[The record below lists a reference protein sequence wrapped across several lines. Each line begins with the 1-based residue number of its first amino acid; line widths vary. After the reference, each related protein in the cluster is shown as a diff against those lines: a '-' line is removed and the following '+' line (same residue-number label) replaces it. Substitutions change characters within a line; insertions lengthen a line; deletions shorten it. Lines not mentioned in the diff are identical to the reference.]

1 MRVVGDDTGIVPR
14 GAASRSDALPLP
26 VESGKRP
33 APEDRRPRE
42 PPEGP
47 VGRPGRHLDQTECFA
62 HIDPTDVALRHAGFA
77 NQGSDEI
84 LRAGAVLLS
93 QADEDLH
100 PCAFDRRRHYRIP
113 HPASRLSLQRQQRG
127 RNLRRIEPLE
137 QWIQQGE
144 LRVNAAGRQER
155 CQSLPQRFDAVAR
168 AISPGSDGQ
177 GREGRDRAEVRQLDR
192 GDEEDG
198 LAAPQLGERGDLV
211 AARERGAEHRIRAC
225 LGWCDGAAVPDER
238 RRRAQRIEGIPQGDG
253 TAKRRDDRQAGAADR
268 RERTT
273 RLVPPGH
280 GDDPGAPGAPPQK
293 SSPHRGRPAPH
304 PAGRAPGLSGPS
316 SSHRSRACSTAGGRT
331 STTGRPRSSAAFASA
346 SVTRSSVVKGRS
358 VGRDGSAW
366 WRERQRRLGSGC
378 VPLPVRAILPR
389 MTPGSGLSPN
399 LHHLET
405 SATIAISQEAKRRK
419 AAGEDVIDLGAG
431 EPDFPTPSL
440 PSDAGV
446 RAIREGKTHYPANE
460 GILELRAAA
469 AKHLSLLSGG
479 RPVNADNIVVSNG
492 SKQSL
497 FNVCFTL
504 FGPGEVVAIPA
515 PAWVSYPQI
524 VYLSRARPVLVPGEP
539 EWSLKVS
546 VRDLDRVVPGARGL
560 ILCSPCNPTGAVY
573 TQAEIKAIAHWARD
587 RKVWIVADEIYR
599 RIHYGTGPAPSFLD
613 LPDDLLERVVVIY
626 GVSKAYAMTGWRIGL
641 ALAPGPVAK
650 AMAALQ
656 SHTTTGANH
665 PAQFAAA
672 VALGDDQVERDVARM
687 VAEFRKRRDVV
698 VARFRQEL
706 PGVEFVEPLGAFYFF
721 FRVDSFGGI
730 TGTEFCTRLVT
741 TTGVALVPGAAF
753 GDDRYVR
760 LSYAAALDNI
770 QKALDRINGFAKK
783 LAD

>member
-1 MRVVGDDTGIVPR
+1 MPGGGTQQLPQLPR
-14 GAASRSDALPLP
+14 
-26 VESGKRP
+26 
-33 APEDRRPRE
+33 
-42 PPEGP
+42 
-47 VGRPGRHLDQTECFA
+47 
-62 HIDPTDVALRHAGFA
+62 ALRGRGTH
-77 NQGSDEI
+77 QH
-84 LRAGAVLLS
+84 
-93 QADEDLH
+93 H
-100 PCAFDRRRHYRIP
+100 P
-113 HPASRLSLQRQQRG
+113 PAALQRCLRIHSCHTVLGCQR
-127 RNLRRIEPLE
+127 
-137 QWIQQGE
+137 
-144 LRVNAAGRQER
+144 A
-155 CQSLPQRFDAVAR
+155 SQREDAIVY
-168 AISPGSDGQ
+168 PG
-177 GREGRDRAEVRQLDR
+177 
-192 GDEEDG
+192 
-198 LAAPQLGERGDLV
+198 
-211 AARERGAEHRIRAC
+211 
-225 LGWCDGAAVPDER
+225 
-238 RRRAQRIEGIPQGDG
+238 
-253 TAKRRDDRQAGAADR
+253 
-268 RERTT
+268 
-273 RLVPPGH
+273 
-280 GDDPGAPGAPPQK
+280 
-293 SSPHRGRPAPH
+293 
-304 PAGRAPGLSGPS
+304 
-316 SSHRSRACSTAGGRT
+316 
-331 STTGRPRSSAAFASA
+331 
-346 SVTRSSVVKGRS
+346 
-358 VGRDGSAW
+358 
-366 WRERQRRLGSGC
+366 ERQRLARCGIRDTGC
-378 VPLPVRAILPR
+378 GMRGAPTHLASRISHPVLSQLPTSLPAAILPR
-389 MTPGSGLSPN
+389 MPPASGLSPN
-399 LHHLET
+399 LQHLET

-497 FNVCFTL
+497 FNACFTL
-504 FGPGEVVAIPA
+504 FGPGDVVAIPA

-599 RIHYGTGPAPSFLD
+599 RIHYGTGPSPSFLD

-626 GVSKAYAMTGWRIGL
+626 GVSKAYAMTGWRIG
-641 ALAPGPVAK
+641 
-650 AMAALQ
+650 
-656 SHTTTGANH
+656 
-665 PAQFAAA
+665 

-730 TGTEFCTRLVT
+730 SGTEFCTRLVT

-760 LSYAAALDNI
+760 LSYAASLENI
-770 QKALDRINGFAKK
+770 QKALDRIIGFGKK
-783 LAD
+783 LSD